1 MGFNGASWKG
11 SRLSKVFDRGDI
23 VRVNLNPTAGKEQQ
37 GEARPALV
45 ISPKAFNTL
54 GLTMIVPITQGGEF
68 ARYAGFAVTL
78 MGSGSATQGVVL
90 ANMLRSVDLQARGAK
105 FIEKAGSE
113 IVEEVIARLLPIFE
127 G

>member
-1 MGFNGASWKG
+1 M
-11 SRLSKVFDRGDI
+11 SRIFDRGDI

-45 ISPKAFNTL
+45 VSPKAFNSL

-78 MGSGSATQGVVL
+78 MGSGSATQGIVL

-105 FIEKAGSE
+105 FVEKVGVE
-113 IVEEVIARLLPIFE
+113 IVDEVVARLLPIFE